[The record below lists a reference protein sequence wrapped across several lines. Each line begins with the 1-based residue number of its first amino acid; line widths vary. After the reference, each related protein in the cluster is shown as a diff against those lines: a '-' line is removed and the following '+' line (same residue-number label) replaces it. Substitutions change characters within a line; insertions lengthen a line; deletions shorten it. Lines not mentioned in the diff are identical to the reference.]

1 MAMLKGLAALG
12 YDTVCATPHQK
23 AGQFMPEAEAIRA
36 AHEALVAAAVAAGL
50 ALTIP
55 LAAENMWDGVLFER
69 YQEDRIPAYGDGPA
83 FLLEFRVHELP
94 VGLMQHLFRMRARG
108 GLPVI
113 AHPERYHPLWK
124 SPELCEELAAQCAM
138 VVDLGAVAGYHGRRE
153 AKAAR
158 ALLKQGIAHAAA
170 TDIHSPGD
178 IRVAAEGMAW
188 IREKLGGTALV
199 RLCDDNPRSILAGI
213 HPS

>member
-1 MAMLKGLAALG
+1 
-12 YDTVCATPHQK
+12 
-23 AGQFMPEAEAIRA
+23 
-36 AHEALVAAAVAAGL
+36 
-50 ALTIP
+50 
-55 LAAENMWDGVLFER
+55 
-69 YQEDRIPAYGDGPA
+69 
-83 FLLEFRVHELP
+83 
-94 VGLMQHLFRMRARG
+94 
-108 GLPVI
+108 
-113 AHPERYHPLWK
+113 
-124 SPELCEELAAQCAM
+124 M

-188 IREKLGGTALV
+188 IRKKLGGAALV